1 MKRIVFIIILVSAAL
16 PVCSVAD
23 YGQRTAVEWHDEAA
37 DTTRV
42 TRILSDGM
50 ARRWESPGQRTAWVA
65 RQMVGTPY
73 VAHTLEGGQEV
84 LRVNLDELDCTTL
97 VDVAMALSYTLGE
110 RRAGWQDFLYNLQRL
125 RYRGGEVDGY
135 PSRLHYNCDWA
146 VDNTH
151 RGNFDDV
158 TRSLPKCFY
167 LVRTIDF
174 MTANRDKYP
183 ALADSANFTRMKRV
197 EGGFRNHRFPY
208 IKTADAGSKAVQA
221 QLREGD
227 VLGFVSNLRNLDI
240 THMGILVR
248 EADGL
253 LHVLH
258 ASSTEGK
265 VVVSAQP
272 LADFLKRNRQWIGIR
287 VFRLRD

>member
-1 MKRIVFIIILVSAAL
+1 MIRRRLFGFLASGVL
-16 PVCSVAD
+16 VCSVAAH
-23 YGQRTAVEWHDEAA
+23 GQGTPVEWHDEAA

-42 TRILSDGM
+42 TRILSEGM
-50 ARRWESPGQRTAWVA
+50 AHRWDSPGERTAAVA
-65 RQMVGTPY
+65 RQFIGTPY
-73 VAHTLEGGQEV
+73 VAHTLEGESET

-97 VDVAMALSYTLGE
+97 VDVTMALSYTLGE

-125 RYRGGEVDGY
+125 RYRGGELDGY

-158 TRSLPKCFY
+158 TRNLPKCAY
-167 LVRTIDF
+167 VVRTIDF

-183 ALADSANFTRMKRV
+183 ALADSANYARMKRV

-208 IKTADAGSKAVQA
+208 VKTADAGSKAVLA

-227 VLGFVSNLRNLDI
+227 VLGFVSGLRNLDI

-248 EADGL
+248 EADGQ

-272 LADFLKRNRQWIGIR
+272 LGDFLKRNRQWIGIR